1 MLLVMSYRGY
11 TSTGSMTTA
20 QAVSK
25 YIFYGTIVAAVC
37 FVILIFFHYTSF
49 GVFTLD
55 PTSNAI
61 ITIPGNSNIIKSSY
75 ETSTIPVYLS
85 TKFKDIGKAGGI
97 VRQTAYTIS
106 FDVYI
111 ASSQNSGD
119 YRVIFYNG
127 KEIRDPG
134 ALPADDKSTGQPL
147 TKTAGATSAVSVT
160 PSDLSNI
167 QRKLSTINTNICMY
181 LSPDRNDLN
190 LMYYTANVSP
200 LDSSGTC
207 GSSLGSG
214 SWQQRNRG
222 SAAGKIYSYNTND
235 LLCQESLGWIG
246 PENLPREMAKNL
258 TIENVPLQTPF
269 RITLAVD
276 PNFIEMYMNGNLV
289 KTAKIPAKT
298 ELYVYSVEESSKINF
313 MGPPDFSSFCKVGNI
328 KYWDKVLP
336 AKSIRV
342 FSSTPADK
350 KVFTQA

>member
-1 MLLVMSYRGY
+1 MSYRGY
-11 TSTGSMTTA
+11 TYSAPTTTA
-20 QAVSK
+20 QTVAK
-25 YIFYGTIVAAVC
+25 YIFYAAMVATAC
-37 FVILIFFHYTSF
+37 FVILLFFQYMSF
-49 GVFTLD
+49 GIFTLD
-55 PTSNAI
+55 PTGTAI
-61 ITIPGNSNIIKSSY
+61 ITIPGNNNIIKSGY

-134 ALPADDKSTGQPL
+134 IPAGTDPDQDPSTGKPL
-147 TKTAGATSAVSVT
+147 TKTAGATSAVSVNT
-160 PSDLSNI
+160 TNLTDI
-167 QRKLSTINTNICMY
+167 QTKLSTIHSNVCMY
-181 LSPDRNDLN
+181 LSPDKNDLN

-200 LDSSGTC
+200 LDSSGSC
-207 GSSLGSG
+207 GSLSQRNSGSLGA
-214 SWQQRNRG
+214 NV
-222 SAAGKIYSYNTND
+222 YSYNTND
-235 LLCQESLGWIG
+235 LLCQESVGWIG
-246 PENLPREMAKNL
+246 PENSPPEMAKNL
-258 TIENVPLQTPF
+258 TIQNVPLQTPF

-298 ELYVYSVEESSKINF
+298 ELYVYSVDMSSKINF

-328 KYWDKVLP
+328 RYWDKVLP

-350 KVFTQA
+350 RVFTQA

>member
-1 MLLVMSYRGY
+1 MLIVMSYRGY
-11 TSTGSMTTA
+11 TSTGPTTMMQTA
-20 QAVSK
+20 AK
-25 YIFYGTIVAAVC
+25 YIFYGAMAAAVC
-37 FVILIFFHYTSF
+37 FVILIFFHYTTF
-49 GVFTLD
+49 GVFSLD
-55 PTSNAI
+55 PTGTAI
-61 ITIPGNSNIIKSSY
+61 VTIPGNNNIIKSSY

-85 TKFKDIGKAGGI
+85 TKFKDVGKEGGI

-119 YRVIFYNG
+119 YRVVFYNG

-167 QRKLSTINTNICMY
+167 QTKLSTINSNICMY
-181 LSPDRNDLN
+181 LSPDKNDLN

-200 LDSSGTC
+200 LDSSGSC
-207 GSSLGSG
+207 GSL
-214 SWQQRNRG
+214 QQRNSG
-222 SAAGKIYSYNTND
+222 SLGGNVYSYNTND
-235 LLCQESLGWIG
+235 LLCEESLGWIG
-246 PENLPREMAKNL
+246 PENLPPEMAQNL
-258 TIENVPLQTPF
+258 TIQNVPLQTPF
-269 RITLAVD
+269 RITLAID

-298 ELYVYSVEESSKINF
+298 ELYVYSVDEFSKINF

>member
-37 FVILIFFHYTSF
+37 FIILIFFHYTSF
-49 GVFTLD
+49 GIFTLD

-85 TKFKDIGKAGGI
+85 TKFTDIGKAGGI

-134 ALPADDKSTGQPL
+134 IPAGTGPGQDPSTGKPL
-147 TKTAGATSAVSVT
+147 TKTAGATSAVPVIT
-160 PSDLSNI
+160 TNLSDI
-167 QRKLSTINTNICMY
+167 QTKLSTINSNICMY

-190 LMYYTANVSP
+190 LMYYTANTSP
-200 LDSSGTC
+200 INSSGSC
-207 GSSLGSG
+207 GSLQRRNSGSLGG
-214 SWQQRNRG
+214 NV
-222 SAAGKIYSYNTND
+222 YSYNTND
-235 LLCQESLGWIG
+235 LLCQESVGWVA
-246 PENLPREMAKNL
+246 PESLPAEMAKTL
-258 TIENVPLQTPF
+258 TIQNVPLQTPF

-298 ELYVYSVEESSKINF
+298 ELYVYSVDQTSKINF

>member
-1 MLLVMSYRGY
+1 MEP
-11 TSTGSMTTA
+11 TTMMQTA
-20 QAVSK
+20 AK
-25 YIFYGTIVAAVC
+25 YIFYGTMILAVC
-37 FVILIFFHYTSF
+37 FIILIFFHYTSF

-55 PTSNAI
+55 PTTNAI

-85 TKFKDIGKAGGI
+85 TKFKDIGKEGGI

-147 TKTAGATSAVSVT
+147 TKTAGATGAISVT
-160 PSDLSNI
+160 PSSLTDI
-167 QRKLSTINTNICMY
+167 QQKLSTINSNICMY

-200 LDSSGTC
+200 LDTSGSC

-214 SWQQRNRG
+214 SWAQRNSG
-222 SAAGKIYSYNTND
+222 SLGGNVYSYNTND
-235 LLCQESLGWIG
+235 LLCQESMGWID
-246 PENLPREMAKNL
+246 PETTNLPPEMAKNL
-258 TIENVPLQTPF
+258 TIDNVPLQTPF
-269 RITLAVD
+269 RITLAID

-313 MGPPDFSSFCKVGNI
+313 MGPPDFSNFCKVGNI